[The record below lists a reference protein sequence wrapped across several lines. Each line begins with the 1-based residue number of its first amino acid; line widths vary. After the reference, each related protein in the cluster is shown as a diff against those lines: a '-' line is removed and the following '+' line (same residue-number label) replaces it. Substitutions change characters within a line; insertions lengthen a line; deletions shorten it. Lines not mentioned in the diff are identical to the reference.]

1 MTKGTSGKRPT
12 TEQGGHRRGQI
23 LEIAARLFAAKG
35 YAGTSMRDIGV
46 EAGVLGGSLYHHVKS
61 KDALF
66 AELHNHALD
75 QALARIEEVIEP
87 IDDPWDK
94 LEAACVTM
102 LEIQLDPQSL
112 TTPLM
117 NDFRNAPEALRRML
131 VEKRD
136 AFETAFAGIIAQL
149 DLPPHI
155 DRSIYRNAL
164 LTMLNNTMEWYR
176 PGRLSPAEIGRQ
188 IAAIMRASK

>member
-1 MTKGTSGKRPT
+1 
-12 TEQGGHRRGQI
+12 
-23 LEIAARLFAAKG
+23 
-35 YAGTSMRDIGV
+35 MRDIGV

-117 NDFRNAPEALRRML
+117 NDFRNAPEALQRIL

>member
-1 MTKGTSGKRPT
+1 
-12 TEQGGHRRGQI
+12 
-23 LEIAARLFAAKG
+23 
-35 YAGTSMRDIGV
+35 MRDIGE

-75 QALARIEEVIEP
+75 QAAARIEQATTSF
-87 IDDPWDK
+87 DDPWQK
-94 LEAACVTM
+94 LEAACIAM

-117 NDFRNAPEALRRML
+117 NDFRAAPEPLRRIL
-131 VEKRD
+131 IERRD
-136 AFETAFAGIIAQL
+136 AFESIFAQIIAQL

-164 LTMLNNTMEWYR
+164 LSMINHTVEWYR

-188 IAAIMRASK
+188 IAAIMRPGAIT